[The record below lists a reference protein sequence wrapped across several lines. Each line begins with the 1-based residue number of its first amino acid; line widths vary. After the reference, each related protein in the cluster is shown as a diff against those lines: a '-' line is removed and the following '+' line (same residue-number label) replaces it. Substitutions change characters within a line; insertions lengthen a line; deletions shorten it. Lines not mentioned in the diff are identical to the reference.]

1 MKTILLRSLTLFLLL
16 SLLLPTLPACHGG
29 NEEAKRLMQMDEES
43 RAYALYEDMANSLL
57 SALAFTVDT
66 STTFRGRLD
75 GQEYNLTHN
84 VKRIS
89 KSPYG
94 AARMDHYE

>member
-1 MKTILLRSLTLFLLL
+1 MKPTLLRSLTLLLL
-16 SLLLPTLPACHGG
+16 LALLLPALPACRF
-29 NEEAKRLMQMDEES
+29 ESEAVKNLMKMDEES

-75 GQEYNLTHN
+75 G
-84 VKRIS
+84 
-89 KSPYG
+89 
-94 AARMDHYE
+94 